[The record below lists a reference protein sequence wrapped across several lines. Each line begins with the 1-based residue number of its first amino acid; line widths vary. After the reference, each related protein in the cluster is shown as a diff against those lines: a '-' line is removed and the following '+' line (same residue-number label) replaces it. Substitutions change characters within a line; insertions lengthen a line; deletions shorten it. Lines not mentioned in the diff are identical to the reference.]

1 MRFASLQK
9 SKRDKPVPVSK
20 LGQTPRS
27 ARPPARSHPIVQA
40 RLRIGAPNDRFEQEA
55 DRLADAVMRMPEP
68 TSETTRTLE
77 ATSSR
82 GAIQRTCAACSSGG
96 GLCPECAEEDKLRR
110 QPIEEG
116 GALRPN
122 GACSPVSATAGAC
135 CQRKTDPSREEETF
149 SLNDLLSMKEKPGLA
164 HAATPAAATAL
175 RPIERGGQ
183 PIDHATRTSMEG
195 RFGQDF
201 GRVRIHRDTRAA
213 EAAEAI
219 GARAF
224 TFGDHIAF
232 GAGEFQPATL
242 RGQRLLAHELTHVLQ
257 QTGTPG
263 LVQRTCACTT
273 GRRAT
278 GSEHTGLAAAF
289 PHLAADDYCIIAPP
303 DSSYNCIA
311 WSVSN
316 TNQWIWDQVDSVY
329 GDGDGTASIA
339 DFDAFYQ
346 ATQSL
351 TPTDQP
357 NSNTLVA
364 LFAKGTN
371 PTHAALTSSF
381 PPSCGQIPFTS
392 KLGKQWAIS
401 HDLNQLEGGSVYGNI
416 VRYYE

>member
-1 MRFASLQK
+1 MRPSGTMLQRH
-9 SKRDKPVPVSK
+9 STDPVADKIM
-20 LGQTPRS
+20 RH
-27 ARPPARSHPIVQA
+27 PAPA
-40 RLRIGAPNDRFEQEA
+40 
-55 DRLADAVMRMPEP
+55 
-68 TSETTRTLE
+68 
-77 ATSSR
+77 
-82 GAIQRTCAACSSGG
+82 
-96 GLCPECAEEDKLRR
+96 
-110 QPIEEG
+110 
-116 GALRPN
+116 

-135 CQRKTDPSREEETF
+135 CQRETDPSMEEETF
-149 SLNDLLSMKEKPGLA
+149 SLSDLLSMKEKPGVA
-164 HAATPAAATAL
+164 HAATPAAATAIH
-175 RPIERGGQ
+175 RIERGGQ

-201 GRVRIHRDTRAA
+201 GRVRIHRDAPAA
-213 EAAEAI
+213 AAAEAI

-224 TFGDHIAF
+224 TFGDHVAF

-242 RGQRLLAHELTHVLQ
+242 QGQRLLAHELTHVLQ
-257 QTGTPG
+257 QTGTRG
-263 LVQRTCACTT
+263 LVQRTCDCTT

-371 PTHAALTSSF
+371 PTHAALTSAF

-392 KLGKQWAIS
+392 KLGKEWVIS

>member
-1 MRFASLQK
+1 MLQRHFSAGRQGDGEGGAWPTSVGPKVLDSSGRPRLAKPSSL
-9 SKRDKPVPVSK
+9 
-20 LGQTPRS
+20 
-27 ARPPARSHPIVQA
+27 SHPIVQT
-40 RLRIGAPNDRFEQEA
+40 RLRTRAARDRFDQEA
-55 DRLADAVMRMPEP
+55 DRVAHRVMR
-68 TSETTRTLE
+68 
-77 ATSSR
+77 
-82 GAIQRTCAACSSGG
+82 
-96 GLCPECAEEDKLRR
+96 
-110 QPIEEG
+110 QP
-116 GALRPN
+116 APA

-135 CQRKTDPSREEETF
+135 CQRATDPSREEETF

-175 RPIERGGQ
+175 RRIERGGQ

-201 GRVRIHRDTRAA
+201 GRVRIHRDARAA

-242 RGQRLLAHELTHVLQ
+242 QGQRLLAHELTHVLQ
-257 QTGTPG
+257 QTGTSG
-263 LVQRTCACTT
+263 LVQRTCDCTT

-392 KLGKQWAIS
+392 KLGKQWVIS